1 MKIFEL
7 EETKNTSAKIKVVG
21 IGGGGSNAV
30 NGMIA
35 SNLQGIEFIVI
46 NTDTQALES
55 SLAHQRLQIGAPL
68 TKGLGAGANPEIG
81 RQAAWEDRDLIEDA
95 IKGADMVFITAGMGG
110 GTGTGA
116 SPIVAEVAKELGIL
130 TTAIVTKPFLFEG
143 NKRAR
148 NAEQGIKELKKHVD
162 AFIIVHNNRL
172 LSITEKNTPWLQALS
187 LANDVLRQAVK
198 GISDLILVPGLIN
211 HDFADI
217 QTIMAGS
224 GRALMGIGSATD
236 KNRALNS
243 AKMAISSPLLEESS
257 IDGAKGVLINISG
270 GSSLSLHEIHEAA
283 SLINDAANEDANI
296 IFGSV
301 IDPDLDDEVVVT
313 VIATGFEDKPTRA
326 AMPSYNKW
334 RPSREVVALK
344 GSEKI
349 LSKDMSLNVNENDL
363 DVPTFM
369 RKSTYSHDSS
379 EENIIILPR
388 ELKNGLKNR
397 DTHKVKSKN

>member
-7 EETKNTSAKIKVVG
+7 EEVKNNSAKIKVVG
-21 IGGGGSNAV
+21 VGGGGSNAV

-35 SNLQGIEFIVI
+35 SNIQGIEFIVV
-46 NTDTQALES
+46 NTDSQALES
-55 SLAHQRLQIGAPL
+55 SLAHQRLQIGSSL

-81 RQAAWEDRDLIEDA
+81 RQAAWEDRDLIEDVM
-95 IKGADMVFITAGMGG
+95 KGADMIFITAGMGG

-116 SPIVAEVAKELGIL
+116 SPIVAEMAKELGIL
-130 TTAIVTKPFLFEG
+130 TTAVITKPFLFEG

-162 AFIIVHNNRL
+162 AFIIIHNNRL
-172 LSITEKNTPWLQALS
+172 LSITERHTPWLQALS

-198 GISDLILVPGLIN
+198 GISDLILVPGLMN

-217 QTIMAGS
+217 QTIMAES
-224 GRALMGIGSATD
+224 GRALMGVGNATGE
-236 KNRALNS
+236 NCALNS

-257 IDGAKGVLINISG
+257 IEGAKGVLVNITG
-270 GSSLSLHEIHEAA
+270 GSPLSLHEIHEAA
-283 SLINDAANEDANI
+283 SLIRDAAHENANI

-301 IDPDLDDEVVVT
+301 VDPDLDDEVVIT
-313 VIATGFEDKPTRA
+313 VIATGFEDKPRA
-326 AMPSYNKW
+326 AMPSYDKW
-334 RPSREVVALK
+334 RPSREVISLK

-349 LSKDMSLNVNENDL
+349 LSKDMSLNVDENNL

-369 RKSTYSHDSS
+369 RKSTSDHDSP
-379 EENIIILPR
+379 EEDVIILPR
-388 ELKNGLKNR
+388 ELKKGLKNR
-397 DTHKVKSKN
+397 YTHKVKSKN